1 MKKILVTA
9 ACMSVFALA
18 GCEISGSKSTINSQN
33 ELGFQMVSALN
44 VYSMEQSTSQL
55 TLRSGN
61 YNKEDLVKYINLVDD
76 FVNDGNFKTEIV
88 ESDRIDYQKR
98 YNISLKDLSGEEK
111 SYIMYYNETTTN
123 IDYDDEE
130 DDEFEQK
137 IRLDGIALVGD
148 EEFVISGLKEIEN
161 DKDETETKTSF
172 RIYFDDE
179 KKNYV
184 NVVEETEVE
193 TDEVEN
199 EYKYQVYEDGI
210 SVNELSVSL
219 ENENDEREIEVKEKT
234 TTSKKSYKYKY
245 ENKNGKDFMSVK
257 VYENNQVIVD
267 EKLEVI
273 YDKENQQTLYIV
285 QSTKEEIIIPDN
297 NQDIV

>member
-1 MKKILVTA
+1 MSIAEKLAALPDNPGVYLMKNQEGKIIYVGKAVNLKNRVRSYFRTLPAEALKTKALVRNIADFEYIITD
-9 ACMSVFALA
+9 SEVEALVLE
-18 GCEISGSKSTINSQN
+18 CNLIK
-33 ELGFQMVSALN
+33 
-44 VYSMEQSTSQL
+44 
-55 TLRSGN
+55 
-61 YNKEDLVKYINLVDD
+61 KYRP
-76 FVNDGNFKTEIV
+76 K
-88 ESDRIDYQKR
+88 